1 MNEFSLEAISEKIYH
16 YKTKEYFK
24 EIVSSYNNENYRSA
38 AVMLWSVAVIDL
50 VFKLNDLVDLHS
62 DKTAES
68 ILKQMSDIQNK
79 DRKSSAWELKLVE
92 AVSKRTQ
99 LLSSPN
105 IAHLD
110 YLYQQRN
117 LSAHP
122 VLDANLELHRP
133 NKETIRALIVNTIE
147 GILSKPP
154 FFSKDVFT
162 SIVEDLDASKSF
174 LEDDPTKLK
183 HYLESRFLSKMT
195 DKVEI
200 EVFKNL
206 WKFSF
211 KLKNAK
217 ADENRNINFLTLKY
231 LFEKNKTAVT
241 SFMGKEKHYFSDIS
255 KDKDVVEKLIVFL
268 SLNPDV
274 YDLLESSATIIIDD
288 AINKSE
294 RNYYRA
300 TFKHK
305 TLTDFYDSIVDKLE
319 NKGGSLWKSDVAHL
333 RTISDAPGWIHL
345 VNKIQNIYYGLSDS
359 YATAESRFSTFISSS
374 VDDYDEEDM
383 EHLINQIDGNGQIHG
398 RSFNKHIN
406 TKVRD
411 AAKAL
416 SFDYSSYS
424 NFVNAVS

>member
-1 MNEFSLEAISEKIYH
+1 MNEFSLEAISENIYH

-50 VFKLNDLVDLHS
+50 VFKLNDLVDLHN
-62 DKTAES
+62 DKTAAS
-68 ILKQMSDIQNK
+68 ILKEMSDIQNK

-133 NKETIRALIVNTIE
+133 NKETIRALIINTIE
-147 GILSKPP
+147 GTLSKPP
-154 FFSKDVFT
+154 FFSKDVFA
-162 SIVEDLDASKSF
+162 SIIEDLDASKSF

-195 DKVEI
+195 SKIEM

-217 ADENRNINFLTLKY
+217 TDENRNINYLTLKY
-231 LFEKNKTAVT
+231 LFEKNKTEAIA
-241 SFMGKEKHYFSDIS
+241 FIEKEKHYFSDIS
-255 KDKDVVEKLIVFL
+255 KDKDIVAKLIVFL
-268 SLNPDV
+268 SLNRDV
-274 YDLLESSATIIIDD
+274 YDLLEQSAIIIIDNVID
-288 AINKSE
+288 KSE
-294 RNYYRA
+294 RNYYKA

-305 TLTDFYDSIVDKLE
+305 TLTDFYDAIINKLE
-319 NKGGSLWKSDVAHL
+319 NEDGSLWKSDVAHL
-333 RTISDAPGWIHL
+333 RTICDSPDWSHL
-345 VNKIQNIYYGLSDS
+345 VNKVQNIYYGLSDS
-359 YATAESRFSTFISSS
+359 YASAESRFSTFISSS
-374 VDDYDEEDM
+374 IDSYDEKDM
-383 EHLINQIDGNGQIHG
+383 EHLIAQIENNGQIYG

-411 AAKAL
+411 SAKAL
-416 SFDYSSYS
+416 PFDYSSYS
-424 NFVNAVS
+424 NFVSAVS